1 PGRLRRE
8 LIMATTTSTPAP
20 APVRSARRPGSRLKR
35 RNALI
40 GWTFVLPN
48 FLGFAVLTLVPV
60 LAVFYLSLTG
70 WNVFGKAPWVGL
82 DNYTR
87 MVGDASFHRALL
99 NTLYYSGLHIPLTL
113 VASLSLAL
121 LLNQKLRGVAFFR
134 TAAFFP
140 YITSMVAIAVVWNML
155 FSPKSGPIN
164 QFLGLFGIDGPGWTT
179 SATWAMPAVV
189 LVGVWREMGYF
200 MVLFLAGLQTIPR
213 ELYEAGR
220 MDGAG
225 AWQRFWNITL
235 PCLRPTMFFV
245 TVILTIGSL
254 KVLDLI
260 LLLTDGGPGQATLVL
275 SQYIYKKGFVE
286 NDFGYASAVS
296 VALFLLCLLVTGVQF
311 VINRR
316 RQD

>member
-1 PGRLRRE
+1 
-8 LIMATTTSTPAP
+8 MATTTSTPAP
-20 APVRSARRPGSRLKR
+20 APAPVRGARRPGARLKR

-48 FLGFAVLTLVPV
+48 FLGFAVLTLIPV
-60 LAVFYLSLTG
+60 IAVFYLSLTG
-70 WNVFGKAPWVGL
+70 WNVFGQAPWVGL
-82 DNYTR
+82 DNFTR
-87 MVGDASFHRALL
+87 MLGDASFHRALL

-113 VASLSLAL
+113 VASLGLAL

-155 FSPKSGPIN
+155 FSPETGPIN

-260 LLLTDGGPGQATLVL
+260 LLMTDGGPGQATLVL
-275 SQYIYKKGFVE
+275 SQYIYKKGFME
-286 NDFGYASAVS
+286 NEFGYASAVS
-296 VALFLLCLLVTGVQF
+296 VALFLLCLAVTAVQF

>member
-1 PGRLRRE
+1 
-8 LIMATTTSTPAP
+8 MATTTSAPAP
-20 APVRSARRPGSRLKR
+20 APAPARGARRPGARLKR

-60 LAVFYLSLTG
+60 IAVFYLSLTG
-70 WNVFGKAPWVGL
+70 WNVFGQAPWVGL
-82 DNYTR
+82 DNFTR
-87 MVGDASFHRALL
+87 MLGDASFHRALL

-113 VASLSLAL
+113 VASLGLAL

-155 FSPKSGPIN
+155 FSPESGPIN

-220 MDGAG
+220 VDGAG

-235 PCLRPTMFFV
+235 PCLRPTTFFV

-260 LLLTDGGPGQATLVL
+260 LLMTDGGPGQATLVL

-286 NDFGYASAVS
+286 NEFGYASAVS
-296 VALFLLCLLVTGVQF
+296 VALFLLCLAVTAVQF